1 MKTKEELQELSFA
14 IGKAERAYHK
24 AIADN
29 LKEGGKE
36 YNVLNPW
43 GDVDEDDEE
52 VNGINLT
59 ISGYDDDLYD
69 ELIDKV
75 RWNEEKGIIEYHCSK
90 FNYKKVDNWNDVSYL
105 GDDVDYVFDAID
117 WEN

>member
-14 IGKAERAYHK
+14 IGKAKRVYHK

-36 YNVLNPW
+36 FNVLNPW
-43 GDVDEDDEE
+43 GDEETSGLPISFGGDDCDLDEE
-52 VNGINLT
+52 VV
-59 ISGYDDDLYD
+59 
-69 ELIDKV
+69 DKV
-75 RWNEEKGIIEYHCSK
+75 RWNEERGIIEYHSCR
-90 FNYKKVDNWNDVSYL
+90 FNYLKVDTWADVNYL

-117 WEN
+117 WNS